1 MSKVFGWK
9 EQFSKGKKA
18 EALFPQQYQGGQLML
33 PEEGV
38 RAYDFER
45 IDDGMRVELKGD
57 QYDMEKTRNF
67 FIERWSVV
75 QEGKEPKPGSIW
87 QSVSRAD
94 IFIYLF
100 VKNGIYFEFEDIPA
114 VIEAVELYVKEN
126 NVPLFDVQNK
136 GYKGQGYRIP
146 REALKHLY
154 TEVKCRLLQ
163 PCSSLTTETSC
174 GLETT
179 T

>member
-1 MSKVFGWK
+1 MAKVFGWK
-9 EQFSKGKKA
+9 EQFSKGKKM
-18 EALFPQQYQGGQLML
+18 ESIFPSLYQGGQLME
-33 PEEGV
+33 PDPPT

-45 IDDGMRVELKGD
+45 VDDGLRVELKSD
-57 QYDMEKTRNF
+57 FYPIEKTKNLF
-67 FIERWSVV
+67 VERWSVV

-87 QSVSRAD
+87 KSVSHAD
-94 IFIYLF
+94 LF
-100 VKNGIYFEFEDIPA
+100 VYFFAVSGVYFEFDNIPA
-114 VIEAVELYVKEN
+114 VIDAVEKYVEEN
-126 NVPLFDVQNK
+126 NVPLIDVQNK

-154 TEVKCRLLQ
+154 TEVKCRLL
-163 PCSSLTTETSC
+163 PTETSC